1 MTSTTTTSKTTSGSS
16 PRRLQVVVAFG
27 LVYVLWGSTYL
38 AIRIAVEH
46 LTPLMMGG
54 LRFVAAG
61 LLMLGFRAAGGH
73 RIRAARHDLLRL
85 ALIGF
90 LLLVSANVVLAWGET
105 YIPTGLVAL
114 LVAVIPLWF
123 LILERLTH
131 STDRLPARG
140 IAGIALG
147 VAGVAVLLWPDVSA
161 SGHGGLGGR
170 QLFGA
175 CLVLFASVSWATG
188 SILSK
193 RWQMP
198 IDPYAAAGW
207 QMLFGG
213 AISGSLALLL
223 GDLHRTVFVGPGAA
237 RSLWAVVYLIIAGS
251 MVGFTAYV
259 WLLKNVPIAK
269 VATYAYVNPIVALL
283 LGCFFHGERMN
294 GYMLAGSV
302 VVIVS
307 VILVTGAK
315 VRHEAREEE
324 ALELEPI
331 EPSG

>member
-1 MTSTTTTSKTTSGSS
+1 MPSTTVPTQA
-16 PRRLQVVVAFG
+16 PRRLQVLTAFG

-46 LTPLMMGG
+46 LTPLMMGA
-54 LRFVAAG
+54 LRFIAAG
-61 LLMLGFRAAGGH
+61 LLMLGFRAARGH
-73 RIRAARHDLLRL
+73 RIGVGRRDLLRL

-90 LLLVSANVVLAWGET
+90 LLLVSSNVVLGWGEL
-105 YIPTGLVAL
+105 YIPTSLAAL

-123 LILERLTH
+123 LLLERITH

-147 VAGVAVLLWPDVSA
+147 VVGVAVLLWPDLT
-161 SGHGGLGGR
+161 GHQVNGGFGGG

-175 CLVLFASVSWATG
+175 FLVLSASISWAVG
-188 SILSK
+188 SILAK

-213 AISGSLALLL
+213 AICAVLALLA
-223 GDLHRTVFVGPGAA
+223 GDAHRTTFTAPGVAS
-237 RSLWAVVYLIIAGS
+237 SLWAIVYLIVAGS

-269 VATYAYVNPIVALL
+269 VATYAYVNPIVAML
-283 LGCFFHGERMN
+283 LGCFFHGERLD

-302 VVIVS
+302 VVILS

-315 VRHEAREEE
+315 VRRQAREAEV
-324 ALELEPI
+324 LELEPI